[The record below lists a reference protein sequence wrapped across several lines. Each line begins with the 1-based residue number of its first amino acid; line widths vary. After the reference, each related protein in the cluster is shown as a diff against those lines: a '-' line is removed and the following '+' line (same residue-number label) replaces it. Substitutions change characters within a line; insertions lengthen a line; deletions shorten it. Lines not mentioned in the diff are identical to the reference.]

1 MAAGLAHEVKN
12 PLGAIK
18 GAAQLLEELDGAVQ
32 ADPSSRDFIGIIL
45 EEVNRL
51 DRVVG
56 SFLDYARPHAGNP
69 IPLDINA
76 AVKRTLQILSS
87 QRTDDEIDVKLEL
100 SEPMARVKID
110 PEQFRQVLINLMQNA
125 IQAMDGRGR
134 VTVSTSLRRL
144 ARAPWTSAVQS
155 ERGAVPRTD
164 GSAPAIARRGLPDEA
179 VELVEVSV
187 KDTGPGISQKVKNY
201 LFIPFFTTKEQGTG
215 LGLAIS
221 QSIVQN
227 AGGTIDVQSQSGAGT
242 TFTIVLP
249 SATDSLSI
257 PAPAE
262 VAARVSVAPSRP
274 V

>member
-1 MAAGLAHEVKN
+1 
-12 PLGAIK
+12 
-18 GAAQLLEELDGAVQ
+18 
-32 ADPSSRDFIGIIL
+32 
-45 EEVNRL
+45 
-51 DRVVG
+51 
-56 SFLDYARPHAGNP
+56 
-69 IPLDINA
+69 
-76 AVKRTLQILSS
+76 
-87 QRTDDEIDVKLEL
+87 
-100 SEPMARVKID
+100 
-110 PEQFRQVLINLMQNA
+110 
-125 IQAMDGRGR
+125 
-134 VTVSTSLRRL
+134 
-144 ARAPWTSAVQS
+144 
-155 ERGAVPRTD
+155 
-164 GSAPAIARRGLPDEA
+164 
-179 VELVEVSV
+179 V